1 MRRSGQ
7 GDIFFKAIRGIY
19 EREFVTVSEYIYYSL
34 ILREEYPYIADLF
47 DLLAIS
53 EIDLLAAIGD
63 IMQSEGWDTSI
74 DIRVR
79 RGQRGESE
87 RLENIIKFEIK
98 EIKESIRSCERLL
111 SSASNTRHR
120 AGISKALEIKAE
132 ALEHLDR
139 VMRS

>member
-7 GDIFFKAIRGIY
+7 GDMFFKAIREIY
-19 EREFVTVSEYIYYSL
+19 EREFVSVSEYIYYSL
-34 ILREEYPYIADLF
+34 ILREEYPYLADLF
-47 DLLAIS
+47 DCLAIS
-53 EIDLLAAIGD
+53 EIDLLEAIGEV
-63 IMQSEGWDTSI
+63 MQDEGWDMSI

-87 RLENIIKFEIK
+87 RLENIIKFEVK
-98 EIKESIRSCERLL
+98 EIKDSIRVCERLL
-111 SSASNTRHR
+111 SSVSNARYR

-132 ALEHLDR
+132 ALEQLDR